1 MLTMGG
7 NVATSQWKSG
17 LFALSFFLFLTAAR
31 GAGPVPSPTPV
42 PHPTGRPLGIALEE
56 VEYPWPVHFLPLTL
70 DGQDLRM
77 AYMDVAPTG
86 AANGRTVLLLHG
98 KNFSGEYWEST
109 ARFLAAAGFRVVVP
123 DQIGFGKSSIAEIRY
138 SFDRLAANTA
148 KLLDSLEVQRVSLIG
163 HSMGG
168 MLAVRFVRNF
178 PTRSEALV
186 LANPIGLEDYRA
198 KLPAVPLES
207 IYAQELANTDPEK
220 IGAFYRRYFAEW
232 KSDYERF
239 PQTRARIAGSG
250 DFPRYAMVSALT
262 YEMVYEQPVRHEFS
276 LIQTPTLLVIGQADR
291 TTIGRGLVPEE
302 ALQGLGNYPALGK
315 AAAADIP
322 RARLVELPNVGHLP
336 QLEAPDRFRAAVLEF
351 LGAAR

>member
-1 MLTMGG
+1 
-7 NVATSQWKSG
+7 
-17 LFALSFFLFLTAAR
+17 
-31 GAGPVPSPTPV
+31 
-42 PHPTGRPLGIALEE
+42 
-56 VEYPWPVHFLPLTL
+56 
-70 DGQDLRM
+70 M
-77 AYMDVAPTG
+77 AYMDVAPTA
-86 AANGRTVLLLHG
+86 AANGQTVLLLHG

-148 KLLDSLEVQRVSLIG
+148 RLLDALGIERACVIG

-178 PTRSEALV
+178 PARSERLV
-186 LANPIGLEDYRA
+186 LTNPIGLEDYRLR
-198 KLPAVPLES
+198 LPPVPLEAV
-207 IYAQELANTDPEK
+207 YARELANTDPEK
-220 IGAFYRRYFAEW
+220 IRAFYRRYFVEW

-239 PQTRARIAGSG
+239 PQARARVAGSG

-276 LIQTPTLLVIGQADR
+276 LIKTPTLLIIGQSDR

-302 ALQGLGNYPALGK
+302 ALQGLGDYPSLGK

-322 RARLVELPNVGHLP
+322 GSRLVELPNVGHLP
-336 QLEAPDRFRAAVLEF
+336 HLEAPDRFRTAVLEF
-351 LGAAR
+351 LGSAR

>member
-1 MLTMGG
+1 MADSQRC
-7 NVATSQWKSG
+7 VAAALALCLS
-17 LFALSFFLFLTAAR
+17 LSFDVASA
-31 GAGPVPSPTPV
+31 AGPVPAPTPGAS
-42 PHPTGRPLGIALEE
+42 PAGRALGIALEE
-56 VEYPWPVHFLPLTL
+56 IEYPWPVHFLPLTL

-77 AYMDVAPTG
+77 AYMDVAPTA

-123 DQIGFGKSSIAEIRY
+123 DQIGFGKSSIAEIRF

-148 KLLDSLEVQRVSLIG
+148 KLLDSLGIERACVIG

-178 PTRSEALV
+178 SARSERLV

-198 KLPAVPLES
+198 KFPAVPLES
-207 IYAQELANTDPEK
+207 VYAHELANTDPEK
-220 IGAFYRRYFAEW
+220 IRAFYRRYFVDW

-239 PQTRARIAGSG
+239 PQARARVALSG

-262 YEMVYEQPVRHEFS
+262 YQMVYEQPVRHEFS
-276 LIQTPTLLVIGQADR
+276 LIQTPALLVIGQADQ

-302 ALQGLGNYPALGK
+302 TLRGLGNYPALGK

-322 RARLVELPNVGHLP
+322 GSRLVELPNVGHLP
-336 QLEAPDRFRAAVLEF
+336 QLEAPDRFRTAVLDF